1 VITNTTL
8 LNIQG
13 RLMDSMTALYME
25 DKDDPVAQDLAGIII
40 VAYESIELELLE
52 RMMK

>member
-1 VITNTTL
+1 VISDDTL
-8 LNIQG
+8 RLVQED
-13 RLMDSMTALYME
+13 LMDAMMTLYAA

>member
-1 VITNTTL
+1 VISDDTL
-8 LNIQG
+8 RGVQDN
-13 RLMDSMTALYME
+13 LMASMTALYVE
-25 DKDDPVAQDLAGIII
+25 DKEDPVAQDLAGIII